1 MKKGVNRVVEKL
13 ESFHENIKFT
23 YKLEKVSRVSFLD
36 VLLIRNADGPVKLKM
51 FYKKTDT
58 HIYLNWKLF
67 ALLKW
72 KRGTLCTL
80 LLRA

>member
-36 VLLIRNADGPVKLKM
+36 VLLIRNADGYFISL
-51 FYKKTDT
+51 
-58 HIYLNWKLF
+58 
-67 ALLKW
+67 
-72 KRGTLCTL
+72 
-80 LLRA
+80 